1 MISRAELRD
10 FGEAADIIKGFLDAG
25 WSGRISTNGHAILRA
40 PDGVTTVS
48 VSKAKGDH
56 RALTQAKSD
65 LRRWLKR
72 SIN

>member
-1 MISRAELRD
+1 MRPLSSQS
-10 FGEAADIIKGFLDAG
+10 FLDAG
-25 WSGRISTNGHAILRA
+25 WDGRISSRGHAILRA

-48 VSKAKGDH
+48 VSRGQSDH

-72 SIN
+72 SIS